1 MSERG
6 EKVPPRRQASEYLAN
21 ERTFLAWVRTS
32 ITIISFGFVVAKFN
46 VWLHE
51 IVGGATTRMNLRLV
65 NSSLPIGVAM
75 MALGGILAVLAAWR
89 YNVTITNIERGRI
102 KADRGLI
109 ILVTVLI
116 VVLATATIIYVFSST
131 GGQP

>member
-32 ITIISFGFVVAKFN
+32 ITIISFGFIVAKFN

-51 IVGGATTRMNLRLV
+51 IVGNANPRTNMRMV

-75 MALGGILAVLAAWR
+75 MVLGGILAVLAAWR
-89 YNVTITNIERGRI
+89 YNVTLINIERGRV

-109 ILVTVLI
+109 ILVTALI
-116 VVLATATIIYVFSST
+116 VVLVAATIIYVFLST
-131 GGQP
+131 AGQA

>member
-32 ITIISFGFVVAKFN
+32 ITIISFGFIVAKFN

-51 IVGGATTRMNLRLV
+51 IVGNAAPRSNLRLAS
-65 NSSLPIGVAM
+65 SSLPIGVAM
-75 MALGGILAVLAAWR
+75 MAVGAILAVLAAWR
-89 YNVTITNIERGRI
+89 YNVTVSNIERGRI
-102 KADRGLI
+102 KADKGLI
-109 ILVTVLI
+109 ILVTALI
-116 VVLATATIIYVFSST
+116 VVLVAATIIYVFLST
-131 GGQP
+131 GG